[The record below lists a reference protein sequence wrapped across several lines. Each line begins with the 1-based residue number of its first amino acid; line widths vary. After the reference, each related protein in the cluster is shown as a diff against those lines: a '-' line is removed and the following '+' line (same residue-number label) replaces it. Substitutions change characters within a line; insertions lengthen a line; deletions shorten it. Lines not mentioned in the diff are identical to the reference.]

1 MLVNRNNNL
10 CEYCRIKA
18 TYVRVTRISRRSKY
32 DLFMK
37 TLWIYHRVFAI
48 VLYIFVRFVRVT
60 YAWLKWK
67 KKKKRK
73 KKINRQASLRA
84 LDVSET
90 LWNLKGSISDS
101 EDILRGWL
109 LLFKVSRIVSREMGT
124 KVQRLDSSFYSHLFI
139 GIFCPAGFWNLV
151 ELIRIQAVKKKKKL
165 NERGHFENSK
175 IIENRVEKLLA
186 WMKGNEKKKRKEE
199 NEMKGKREFYHS
211 SFPINKS
218 KDQFRSFLFIFA
230 IDRESQGCKFN
241 DEHIGQTDVRAKKE
255 ITRGV
260 EGSPTMTIMT
270 MPLMKIGLANNCCR
284 PCFQSHANDYK

>member
-151 ELIRIQAVKKKKKL
+151 ELIRIQAVKKKKI
-165 NERGHFENSK
+165 ERTRPFWEFENYRESSRK
-175 IIENRVEKLLA
+175 ITGMDER
-186 WMKGNEKKKRKEE
+186 KRKEKE
-199 NEMKGKREFYHS
+199 KRRKRNERKKR
-211 SFPINKS
+211 I
-218 KDQFRSFLFIFA
+218 L
-230 IDRESQGCKFN
+230 
-241 DEHIGQTDVRAKKE
+241 
-255 ITRGV
+255 
-260 EGSPTMTIMT
+260 
-270 MPLMKIGLANNCCR
+270 PLVLPN
-284 PCFQSHANDYK
+284 